1 MIQVIKLLLLINKD
15 NLKKL
20 IDNKKKN
27 EKYFNLAI
35 KKKMIFFSLIKK
47 IFNYKIVCKLKKKKM
62 NHFLIQL
69 ENNLRHVID
78 LITIMADATNTIQ
91 RTYENQQFR
100 IIQVIINLAGEIQ
113 MIQNGV
119 QETFFQNLYQTQ
131 QDIDANE
138 DFEVSQ

>member
-1 MIQVIKLLLLINKD
+1 
-15 NLKKL
+15 
-20 IDNKKKN
+20 
-27 EKYFNLAI
+27 
-35 KKKMIFFSLIKK
+35 MIFFSLIKK
-47 IFNYKIVCKLKKKKM
+47 ILNYKIVCKLKKKKM

-138 DFEVSQ
+138 DFEVSQKVWTDDEIIQDQTNFQNTISASLEDYPIVLVRSVYS